1 MFATIYLPNFYL
13 QAAMRHQPELCAKPV
28 ALIEEQ
34 EKKPVI
40 IQLNEAAENA
50 RDLQRNDSKSGSGA
64 IFARGDQSAAFVHAR
79 ENRSRKFYSL
89 RVYAQLHL

>member
-13 QAAMRHQPELCAKPV
+13 QAAMRHQPGLCAKPI

-40 IQLNEAAENA
+40 VQLNDVAEKA
-50 RDLQRNDSKSGSGA
+50 GID
-64 IFARGDQSAAFVHAR
+64 RGLPLIQKPFTVAEFVRQVRQAL
-79 ENRSRKFYSL
+79 EG
-89 RVYAQLHL
+89 